1 MQPQAGPTDLG
12 APWRQ
17 PAFRRLIAVFLLNGI
32 AGLLSMIAN
41 RLARV
46 IDRGRYFEMEWHRL
60 DSRLRGLARREIQ
73 SLEQRRRVC
82 SWAINWC
89 TAGAFLVC
97 CVIVAL
103 FAQEY
108 FAVTT
113 RQLTGALFVSA
124 MVSVIFGL
132 SCFLREVYLATH
144 ATSFDIAHFDDA
156 PDAAT

>member
-1 MQPQAGPTDLG
+1 MSEPSAIG
-12 APWRQ
+12 AIAHAIQ
-17 PAFRRLIAVFLLNGI
+17 LAIAPAFLLNGI
-32 AGLLSMIAN
+32 AGLLGLMAN

-46 IDRGRYFEMEWHRL
+46 IDRGRYFEQKWAGL
-60 DSRLRGLARREIQ
+60 DETARAVAQREIKF
-73 SLEQRRRVC
+73 LERRRRVC

-89 TAGAFLVC
+89 TAGAFLIC

-103 FAQEY
+103 FAEEY
-108 FAVTT
+108 FAANT

-144 ATSFDIAHFDDA
+144 ATTFDPTRFDQA
-156 PDAAT
+156 